1 MNKAGTAPH
10 LGSDGSQEATLR
22 TQEGNPCAI
31 QRQLFSPRY
40 TQHCARVLFVAGQAN
55 QQERAEILEAIF
67 ELSRQEINMRVE
79 AGTLNKI
86 ALAAHDYDRDRDH
99 RAGCIRLIC

>member
-10 LGSDGSQEATLR
+10 LGSNGSQGATLR

-31 QRQLFSPRY
+31 QRQLVSPRY
-40 TQHCARVLFVAGQAN
+40 TQQSARVLFVPEQAN
-55 QQERAEILEAIF
+55 PEERAEILEAIF
-67 ELSRQEINMRVE
+67 ELSRQKINKRVE
-79 AGTLNKI
+79 AGILNKI

-99 RAGCIRLIC
+99 RAGCI